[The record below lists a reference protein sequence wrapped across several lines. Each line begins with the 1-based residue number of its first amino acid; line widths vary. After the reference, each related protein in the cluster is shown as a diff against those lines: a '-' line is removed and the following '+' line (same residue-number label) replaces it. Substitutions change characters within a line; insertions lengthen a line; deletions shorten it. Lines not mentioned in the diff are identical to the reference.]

1 MSQKVEVNV
10 DEKINGKGH
19 VTGKMHA
26 AVTEATHAY
35 LCTDALNVPGAHVAY
50 RGIEFYASVH
60 VHLRGGKWELDT
72 PTSYYGVSRIDNYQ
86 EATPSQ
92 RKTIRAAMLAAWA
105 DTAATIPEVLI
116 AAEAEHRQEK
126 IERAEDDVEKAEK
139 ALEVAKTALEAVKAG

>member
-10 DEKINGKGH
+10 DEKIKGKGH

-50 RGIEFYASVH
+50 RGAEFTASAH
-60 VHLRGGKWELDT
+60 VHLVGGTWELDK
-72 PTSYYGVSRIDNYQ
+72 PIGYYGVTRVSDYKD
-86 EATPSQ
+86 ATPSQ